1 MTIAE
6 IERLVK
12 SKNRVKQAEEKERA
26 AYDYILAN
34 LIVRGVQAAITG
46 GEGIPT
52 IYEVYSGLFDD
63 VKEEKEQEKQ
73 NKINE
78 LSVLRF
84 KQFVSL
90 HNKNFNGGVDLN
102 E

>member
-6 IERLVK
+6 IERLVE

-34 LIVRGVQAAITG
+34 LITKGVAAAIAG
-46 GEGIPT
+46 GEGMPS

-63 VKEEKEQEKQ
+63 VKEDKEQEKQ
-73 NKINE
+73 NIKNE

-84 KQFVSL
+84 KQYANF
-90 HNKNFNGGVDLN
+90 HNKKIKTEVATI